1 MGLLLGM
8 MIGMSMGFGLGLVV
22 FALFLFP
29 AGHFGRRDSSK
40 MKEIDQ
46 EVATFIR
53 SLGAIAGA
61 TKSTLGA
68 ALGHMDLRSL
78 GSLAPHVERLH
89 TRVVSQLPMGLSWR
103 RFQAETGNELL
114 RRSSEMLID
123 GVELGGRP
131 EEIGEIASS
140 YATAVSELREMRVLT
155 SSSFSFLVIPM
166 HAAMTG
172 LLLFILAIITGF
184 NDKLTEVAAELVAD
198 GQGSTEALTG
208 AGGLGGFSQAESF
221 GLISGMITFVI
232 IVLTVSNALAAKF
245 ASGGSNM
252 KIASQLSVM
261 CLISGI
267 NMIIVPTVAGGLISG
282 A

>member
-1 MGLLLGM
+1 M
-8 MIGMSMGFGLGLVV
+8 
-22 FALFLFP
+22 
-29 AGHFGRRDSSK
+29 
-40 MKEIDQ
+40 
-46 EVATFIR
+46 
-53 SLGAIAGA
+53 
-61 TKSTLGA
+61 
-68 ALGHMDLRSL
+68 

-140 YATAVSELREMRVLT
+140 YATAVSELREMRTLT

-184 NDKLTEVAAELVAD
+184 NDKLTEVASELVSD

-208 AGGLGGFSQAESF
+208 AGGLGGFSQGESF

-261 CLISGI
+261 CLISGV
-267 NMIIVPTVAGGLISG
+267 NMVMIPNVAGGLIGG